1 MADYRLS
8 WRRKAPDNVYVI
20 PPPTMPEVLQFIREH
35 PGVRWRTLLPEPTG
49 PVNYLE
55 IGVYRG
61 EHIIDMSKSY
71 CSHPD
76 SVIYCVDPWTDYDE
90 YPEYKGE
97 IESAYDVFMNSMK
110 TENLL
115 NKVKIYRDFS
125 HNVVPKFKDN
135 FFDIIFIDG
144 NHETEFV
151 YRDGVMA
158 LSKVKP
164 GGTIVFDDYLWP
176 SVKEGIKKFL
186 IDHSAQVDSIRHSI
200 SQLFVNKK

>member
-1 MADYRLS
+1 
-8 WRRKAPDNVYVI
+8 
-20 PPPTMPEVLQFIREH
+20 MPEVLQFIREN
-35 PGVRWRTLLPEPTG
+35 PGVRWRNLLPLPNS
-49 PVNYLE
+49 PINYLE
-55 IGVYRG
+55 IGVYKG

-76 SVIYCVDPWTDYDE
+76 SLIYCVDPWTDYDE

-97 IESAYDVFMNSMK
+97 IESAYDVFMNNMK
-110 TENLL
+110 TEKLL
-115 NKVKIYRDFS
+115 DKVKIYRDFS

-144 NHETEFV
+144 NHEPDFV
-151 YRDGVMA
+151 YQDGVMA
-158 LSKVKP
+158 LSKVKH

-176 SVKEGIKKFL
+176 GVKEGIKKFL
-186 IDHSAQVDSIRHSI
+186 IDHSAQVDWIRHSI